1 MLLVLLATV
10 VSVGAAHQLMF
21 ILDASNSM
29 NVVVENRVTRFS
41 WAKEALQN
49 VIAELDE
56 DTQFG
61 VVVFGHRVPHTRP
74 EESCQD
80 IEMLVPFGS
89 HTAADR
95 ERIITRIGRLSAMGN
110 TPLAASTEYAANAQ
124 TQARV
129 VLLTDGEETCHGDP
143 NAVARRL
150 AARGQVLDIVA
161 VGVSPRIQADL
172 AALAELTGGRFLM
185 VDDPAELPEKFLEV
199 VLVPTPEPEPP
210 DPEIPEAF
218 KHYQVR
224 PGIVALLVKH
234 LPYDVCNPMWD
245 VIFRF
250 LEKNPPDNVIVG
262 TEGDDALFG
271 TSGNDL
277 ILGVS
282 GNNRIAGFAGND
294 LLIGGPGNDIIQ
306 GGSGNNLILG
316 GAGDDLLI
324 GGPGNDI
331 IYGEAGNDRI
341 ESGGGTNWLYGGP
354 GNDTILGG
362 YGCNYIDPGPGKNTV
377 VDMGRCD
384 PCSEIRVYRPPDPC
398 VRTPAAPDP
407 CTRPPTPKPPTCPPP
422 PVCVEKA
429 EMKTV
434 MAGDS
439 IVLRAQVYDPDGDP
453 VRVTW
458 SAPRGFFSDP
468 HALETRYYAP
478 GVSACEGEDVKVTIT
493 AVDPCGAKA
502 VDTVIVRVLRY
513 NRPPV
518 VDAGPDRTVNEGERI
533 RIHATAYDPDCDD
546 MTFTWTA
553 ACGRGMF
560 EDPYVLSPVYI
571 APRTGPCQDE
581 TVTLTL
587 TVRDECGAV
596 SKDSMRVHVRSV
608 SRPPVV
614 DAGPDLTVCERG
626 RIMIIAEAEDPD
638 GGPLKVSWWA
648 SEGYFQNAHTLTPVF
663 IAPSTPC
670 CEGLDVKVRVQ
681 VEDCCGNV
689 ADDTLTIHVYS
700 VNRPPQVTIKDGS

>member
-1 MLLVLLATV
+1 MLLMLLAAIT
-10 VSVGAAHQLMF
+10 SVAAARQLMF

-29 NVVVENRVTRFS
+29 NIVVDGQVTRFA

-49 VIAELDE
+49 VIYELDE
-56 DTQFG
+56 EVPFG

-80 IEMLVPFGS
+80 IEMLVPFGV
-89 HTAADR
+89 HGPADR
-95 ERIITRIGRLSAMGN
+95 DRIITRIGRLNAMGN
-110 TPLAASTEYAANAQ
+110 TPLAASTEYAADAQ
-124 TQARV
+124 PQSRV
-129 VLLTDGEETCHGDP
+129 VLLTDGVETCHGDP
-143 NAVARRL
+143 EAVAERM

-161 VGVSPRIQADL
+161 VGVLPHMQAEL
-172 AALAELTGGRFLM
+172 AALAELTGGRFLL

-199 VLVPTPEPEPP
+199 VIVDAPEPEPP
-210 DPEIPEAF
+210 EPEIPEAF
-218 KHYQVR
+218 KRYQVR
-224 PGIVALLVKH
+224 PGIVAVLVEH
-234 LPYDVCNPMWD
+234 LPYDVCDPMWD
-245 VIFRF
+245 VIFGF
-250 LEKNPPDNVIVG
+250 LEKYPPDNVIVG
-262 TEGDDALFG
+262 TEEGDALFG
-271 TSGNDL
+271 TSGNDI
-277 ILGVS
+277 ILGIS

-306 GGSGNNLILG
+306 AGSGNNLILG
-316 GAGDDLLI
+316 GAGDDLLV

-331 IYGEAGNDRI
+331 IYGEAGDDRI

-354 GNDTILGG
+354 GNDTLLGG

-377 VDMGRCD
+377 VDMGRCE
-384 PCSEIRVYRPPDPC
+384 PCTDDLVYRPPDPC
-398 VRTPAAPDP
+398 TRTPA
-407 CTRPPTPKPPTCPPP
+407 PKAPTCPPP
-422 PVCVEKA
+422 PVCVDKP

-439 IVLRAQVYDPDGDP
+439 IVLRAQVYDPDSDP
-453 VRVTW
+453 VKVTW

-493 AVDPCGAKA
+493 AEDPCGAKA

-533 RIHATAYDPDCDD
+533 TIHATAYDPDCDD

-553 ACGRGMF
+553 ECGRGTF
-560 EDPYVLSPVYI
+560 EDPHVLSPVYI

-587 TVRDECGAV
+587 TVRDVCGAV
-596 SKDSMRVHVRSV
+596 STDSMRVYVRSV

-638 GGPLKVSWWA
+638 GAPLKVSWWA
-648 SEGYFQNAHTLTPVF
+648 SEGSFQNAHTLTPVF

-681 VEDCCGNV
+681 VEDCSGNI

-700 VNRPPQVTIKDGS
+700 VNRPPQVTIKDGG